1 MPITRTSPR
10 YELLF
15 CEGEFNGTLLIG
27 PDPLGGNFDYQV
39 FLEARRKFKLIDFR
53 MTDSERGREVYE
65 KIFYINNKSIK
76 AHIQL
81 VHGRNY
87 HGDVQELWHEA
98 LANDDL
104 IYLKTHAGYG
114 RHISLSDDVRYFT
127 EFLKKVSEC
136 SKKPYRLFYLDC
148 CKSEMYYEDVLRD
161 YAGDDTDL
169 ILNKWFCDF
178 QIIGP
183 VIVLIDELMKG
194 SDFHTIV
201 SEMNNEYGVPHID
214 PDDNPADL
222 IQDRKMITYCISQR

>member
-1 MPITRTSPR
+1 MHAPHPHFPR

-15 CEGEFNGTLLIG
+15 GEGEFNGTLLIG

-53 MTDSERGREVYE
+53 MTGSERGLEVYE
-65 KIFYINNKSIK
+65 KIFDFNNKSIK

-127 EFLKKVSEC
+127 EFLKKVSDAAKNRTDC
-136 SKKPYRLFYLDC
+136 SILIAARVRCIMRMYCAVTQVMIRILF
-148 CKSEMYYEDVLRD
+148 
-161 YAGDDTDL
+161 
-169 ILNKWFCDF
+169 
-178 QIIGP
+178 
-183 VIVLIDELMKG
+183 
-194 SDFHTIV
+194 
-201 SEMNNEYGVPHID
+201 
-214 PDDNPADL
+214 
-222 IQDRKMITYCISQR
+222 